1 MINFIDLSTTIR
13 RTREKEEKKGTRVK
27 NDRMKA
33 MPDSKRAKLEDRA
46 TREIDREMKREE
58 NETKEKYFSQNVSK
72 HINFSGK

>member
-1 MINFIDLSTTIR
+1 
-13 RTREKEEKKGTRVK
+13 
-27 NDRMKA
+27 MKA